1 MKLSAS
7 DRRLLQALQSDVT
20 QSQSDLAE
28 EAGLSRTSCWRRIR
42 DFEEAGLIRQKVAL
56 LDPKIAGFGIE
67 VLLLVAMTEHT
78 DENRRDFENHVRGL
92 PEVLECFSVSG
103 ERDYMLQVI
112 AADMD
117 SYTDFLNTEILK
129 HPAVRSASSTFVLK
143 RVKYSTALP
152 LAG

>member
-20 QSQSDLAE
+20 QSQSDLAG

-42 DFEEAGLIRQKVAL
+42 DFEKAGLIRQKVAL

-67 VLLLVAMTEHT
+67 VLLLVSMTEHT

-92 PEVLECFSVSG
+92 PDVLECFSVSG

-117 SYTDFLNTEILK
+117 SYTDFLNTKILK

-143 RVKYSTALP
+143 RVKYSTVLP
-152 LAG
+152 LVG

>member
-78 DENRRDFENHVRGL
+78 DENRRDFENHVRNL